1 MQISKGS
8 TGKTRKL
15 GTLEDF
21 EKLAEI
27 HGVKLEKEEKMGLFR
42 KTIDIISRPLYASA
56 GFFGALTP
64 RGQREKENPLTEAW
78 EGFTGQEKET
88 FSDVLKDVGV
98 ENKWARGIAGFALD
112 VVLDPATYVGGR
124 FIKMGLK
131 GISKVGGIGV
141 KGLEKV
147 APNRVIHMK
156 EAANTIGD
164 AFKKAFIP
172 TYGLTKKVTKLK
184 LDGVKYTDDMLE
196 GITIKGD
203 KVLDQGEN
211 VLGILDNGVI
221 KDVTGKTQIGS
232 FTSAFEKSREALF
245 KSVQGY
251 DKILT
256 KNEKIFSEFSA
267 KQLEKAGEIMIENRK
282 ITKGIYGRT
291 KPGVVKPIV
300 KEARKYKSVDEFVK
314 SQDVYNPKKY
324 AGFDPEIGAFQEIF
338 SRGDELVK
346 TGLTKRQYYKTVK
359 GIEGK
364 TVMMSPD
371 DYIEQVAKGFK
382 MPVDDLIKTRFSRDI
397 KKVKEIIQERRID
410 VPWLEYKDGF
420 FSQEGLHRALALK
433 ELGVKEMPVRIIYDT
448 GKLPNKLSKFKKLP
462 TKSQLADTWKKAQ
475 KVKPGAAITGDK
487 LLTSTDEGVNKA
499 IGELQKLGKQYWKD
513 SGLAKA
519 GYKYDE
525 WYTPFV
531 DKKYLK
537 EARIYKDTLEKGEKN
552 YLKTLKAKLPEKDI
566 VNDPI
571 KTFTRRE
578 YEISHDVTRTEALKN
593 MITAFGKKF
602 KSTDDAL
609 AAGYKPI
616 YKKAGYEA
624 AEKGTEMVGM
634 KKPMGY
640 LLARDAKFVN
650 QALYPEF
657 KTIDMLAKAS
667 GYDSFTRLFK
677 TAVTAWFPAFHIR
690 NYISGMVQNYSVL
703 GRHAFDPETIF
714 KDGLAISSEKM
725 LKSAASDAVVWGG
738 KEYTLSGVRK
748 ALIERF
754 GYSSRY
760 VADLEQM
767 TDVAEGI
774 LKFKKAAK
782 LNPKRLGNWIEM
794 NQKANATVGALK
806 RGKTLEEALNIAEK
820 AGFDYSKITQFESKV
835 MKRLIPFYTFARK
848 NAALQTATAVKHPE
862 RILNQIKFTNALST
876 IFGGS
881 KPTEKD
887 LMGIPPWASNALGF
901 KLSEGKMVSKFG
913 FPIEEF
919 VERVDDPIKT
929 TLTSLN
935 PLIKFPTEAQIGY
948 DFFRG
953 KPIEDLSKVKEPTAK
968 ILMHEKT
975 PQWLKD
981 AFHVSSYE
989 YNGKTY
995 YKADPENLHI
1005 LRNLPTSRL
1014 QNTVDKLFE
1023 DGVTDMNPKKIA
1035 SFIIGAQIY
1044 DIDTELQKHFRE
1056 RDLIKDYQKELEQR
1070 GAAWDWTQWFTKD

>member
-56 GFFGALTP
+56 GFFGAFTE
-64 RGQREKENPLTEAW
+64 RGKREKENPLTEAW

-112 VVLDPATYVGGR
+112 VVLDPATYVGGSI
-124 FIKMGLK
+124 IKMGMK
-131 GISKVGGIGV
+131 GVGKVGGLGV
-141 KGLEKV
+141 RGLEKI
-147 APNRVIHMK
+147 APTKVMHMK

-164 AFKKAFIP
+164 AFKKAFVP
-172 TYGLTKKVTKLK
+172 TRGLTQKVTKLK

-203 KVLDQGEN
+203 KVLDKGKD
-211 VLGILDNGVI
+211 VVGILDNGVI

-245 KSVQGY
+245 KSVQSY
-251 DKILT
+251 DEILA
-256 KNEKIFSEFSA
+256 KNEKIFSEFSP

-282 ITKGIYGRT
+282 ITKKIYG
-291 KPGVVKPIV
+291 
-300 KEARKYKSVDEFVK
+300 
-314 SQDVYNPKKY
+314 
-324 AGFDPEIGAFQEIF
+324 
-338 SRGDELVK
+338 K
-346 TGLTKRQYYKTVK
+346 TG
-359 GIEGK
+359 
-364 TVMMSPD
+364 
-371 DYIEQVAKGFK
+371 
-382 MPVDDLIKTRFSRDI
+382 
-397 KKVKEIIQERRID
+397 
-410 VPWLEYKDGF
+410 
-420 FSQEGLHRALALK
+420 
-433 ELGVKEMPVRIIYDT
+433 
-448 GKLPNKLSKFKKLP
+448 
-462 TKSQLADTWKKAQ
+462 
-475 KVKPGAAITGDK
+475 K
-487 LLTSTDEGVNKA
+487 LLTSTDKGVNKA
-499 IGELQKLGKQYWKD
+499 VGELQKLGKQYWKD

-537 EARIYKDTLEKGEKN
+537 EARLYKDTLEKGEKN

-566 VNDPI
+566 INDPI

-578 YEISHDVTRTEALKN
+578 YEISHDVTRTEALQN

-602 KSTDDAL
+602 KSTDDAI

-624 AEKGTEMVGM
+624 AEKGTEIVGM

-640 LLARDAKFVN
+640 LLAKDAKFVN

-677 TAVTAWFPAFHIR
+677 TAVTAWFPAFHVR

-703 GRHAFDPETIF
+703 GRHAFNPETIF

-725 LKSAASDAVVWGG
+725 LKNAASDAVIWGG
-738 KEYTLSGVRK
+738 KKYTLSGVRK
-748 ALIERF
+748 KLLERF

-767 TDVAEGI
+767 TDVAEGA
-774 LKFKKAAK
+774 LKFKKLAK
-782 LNPKRLGNWIEM
+782 LNPRKVGNWIEM

-848 NAALQTATAVKHPE
+848 NAALQTATFVKHPE

-881 KPTEKD
+881 KPTDKD
-887 LMGIPPWASNALGF
+887 LKGIPPWASNALGF
-901 KLSEGKMVSKFG
+901 KIEGGKMISKFG
-913 FPIEEF
+913 FPMEEF
-919 VERVDDPIKT
+919 VERVADPIKT

-935 PLIKFPTEAQIGY
+935 PLIKFPAEAKLGY

-953 KPIEDLSKVKEPTAK
+953 KPIEDLSKIKEPTAK

-981 AFHVSSYE
+981 AFHVSHYE

-995 YKADPENLHI
+995 YKADPENLH
-1005 LRNLPTSRL
+1005 
-1014 QNTVDKLFE
+1014 
-1023 DGVTDMNPKKIA
+1023 
-1035 SFIIGAQIY
+1035 
-1044 DIDTELQKHFRE
+1044 
-1056 RDLIKDYQKELEQR
+1056 
-1070 GAAWDWTQWFTKD
+1070 